1 VINDVHVNT
10 IFGSGRAFTC
20 FKGHEMLAGN
30 HQTDHAFGTHCGIDL
45 KVNRKIEPLKKP
57 EPFEMPL
64 NLCQLLSVLRFQ
76 TN

>member
-1 VINDVHVNT
+1 
-10 IFGSGRAFTC
+10 
-20 FKGHEMLAGN
+20 MLAGN